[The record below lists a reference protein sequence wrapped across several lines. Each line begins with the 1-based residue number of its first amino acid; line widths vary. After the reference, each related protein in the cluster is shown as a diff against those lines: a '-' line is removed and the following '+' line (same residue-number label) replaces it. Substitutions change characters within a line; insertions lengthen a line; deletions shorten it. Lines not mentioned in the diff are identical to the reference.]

1 MPLGPH
7 VYVATSEAAALGH
20 GCFLASQICT
30 WLIIQLANA
39 KTVVHLWEAP
49 WILLFI
55 VL

>member
-20 GCFLASQICT
+20 GCFLANQICT
-30 WLIIQLANA
+30 RLIIRLVDA

-49 WILLFI
+49 RILLFI